1 MNPRAGLLLA
11 ALAGCGAPP
20 PPAPAP
26 RPAASAS
33 ETDRERHEVEARAS
47 ADAPWVQRQKER
59 HAAFLAHQSCVE
71 GCKGEQACEDRCGA
85 PPPIRARC
93 APCSLSS
100 RCQVL
105 SEESTGTLDC
115 CLPLTDERRCIPAQ
129 TRLPHKTRGQRPETG
144 GDRWGAPGL
153 GPTRGRAT
161 PGAPLRPRAA
171 AGPW

>member
-1 MNPRAGLLLA
+1 MPPRACLLLV

-20 PPAPAP
+20 PPAPTP

-71 GCKGEQACEDRCGA
+71 GCKGEQGCEDRCGA

-105 SEESTGTLDC
+105 SEESAGTLDC
-115 CLPLTDERRCIPAQ
+115 CLPLTDERRCIPA
-129 TRLPHKTRGQRPETG
+129 R
-144 GDRWGAPGL
+144 
-153 GPTRGRAT
+153 T
-161 PGAPLRPRAA
+161 P
-171 AGPW
+171 